1 MSKPSKQNIIDYI
14 WIHSR
19 YYGDLLSTCEVLYEQ
34 NFGYASLDLL
44 FSVLEKIVKMVLEDY
59 DISFCDALNNLRK
72 EKILTEKEFFF
83 LNSGNLSVR
92 KIRNL
97 LVHADHHSIAIEKN
111 GVAYFLSENETHLML
126 YADLSNYIFHIIY
139 KIVKRIDDRD
149 I

>member
-1 MSKPSKQNIIDYI
+1 MAKLSKQNIIDYI
-14 WIHSR
+14 WLHSH
-19 YYGDLLSTCEVLYEQ
+19 YYGDLLSACEALHEQ

-59 DISFCDALNNLRK
+59 DISFCDALSSLKK
-72 EKILTEKEFFF
+72 EKILTEKEFSF
-83 LNSGNLSVR
+83 LNSGNSSVR

-111 GVAYFLSENETHLML
+111 GVVYFLSENETHLML
-126 YADLSNYIFHIIY
+126 YADLSDYIFYIIY
-139 KIVKRIDDRD
+139 KIVKCIDGRN